1 MILTP
6 DKGHSSASAVLLFTS
21 GQSFTHHTSIK
32 YLSTSFKGETEV
44 QRNSAKN
51 GAGQLSEP
59 GFSLGLFVS
68 KAPALSFVGKQMRRA
83 H

>member
-6 DKGHSSASAVLLFTS
+6 NKGHSSASAVLLFT
-21 GQSFTHHTSIK
+21 GRQSFTQHTSIK
-32 YLSTSFKGETEV
+32 YLTSFKGETEV
-44 QRNSAKN
+44 QRNSAQN
-51 GAGQLSEP
+51 GAGQLSEL